1 MEKRYLSPEDAAPF
15 LGLSAAAVRKYMRNG
30 SMDLGM
36 VLSPQKTGTK
46 TWRYKIYPEKL
57 KQITGSSVP
66 GYEYRSGKERKTMAK
81 IKNYDGQTG
90 MELSYVA
97 VQATRPK
104 KKTVDWVGI
113 TETFIAGGMWV
124 IVFMM
129 LGATLAVQVL

>member
-1 MEKRYLSPEDAAPF
+1 MAGPDHAACWVHKKDR
-15 LGLSAAAVRKYMRNG
+15 LRAALV
-30 SMDLGM
+30 D
-36 VLSPQKTGTK
+36 
-46 TWRYKIYPEKL
+46 KL
-57 KQITGSSVP
+57 
-66 GYEYRSGKERKTMAK
+66 GKEREVMAK
-81 IKNYDGQTG
+81 IKNYDGQTD

-129 LGATLAVQVL
+129 LGAALAVQVL

>member
-1 MEKRYLSPEDAAPF
+1 
-15 LGLSAAAVRKYMRNG
+15 
-30 SMDLGM
+30 M
-36 VLSPQKTGTK
+36 VD
-46 TWRYKIYPEKL
+46 KL
-57 KQITGSSVP
+57 
-66 GYEYRSGKERKTMAK
+66 RKERAMAK

-113 TETFIAGGMWV
+113 TETFIAGVMWV

-129 LGATLAVQVL
+129 LGAALAVQVL

>member
-1 MEKRYLSPEDAAPF
+1 
-15 LGLSAAAVRKYMRNG
+15 
-30 SMDLGM
+30 
-36 VLSPQKTGTK
+36 
-46 TWRYKIYPEKL
+46 
-57 KQITGSSVP
+57 
-66 GYEYRSGKERKTMAK
+66 MAK
-81 IKNYDGQTG
+81 IKNYDGQTD

-129 LGATLAVQVL
+129 LGAALEIGNEATVDTGYVWVDKENMDDPDVKGMLYE